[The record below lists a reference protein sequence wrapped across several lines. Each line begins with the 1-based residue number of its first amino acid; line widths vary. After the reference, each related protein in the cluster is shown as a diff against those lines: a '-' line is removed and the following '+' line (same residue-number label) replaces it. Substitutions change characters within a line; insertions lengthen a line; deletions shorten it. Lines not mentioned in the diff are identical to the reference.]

1 MVVQK
6 AINNLKQ
13 GPKDDKVA
21 VASGIAISVVVVLLA
36 AWAIFFFRGVQ
47 KNANQLNLSGGAQDE
62 FNFSSVKEAQEKLKQ
77 EYSNTAEEFMQ
88 LRNDAAAGQVQGQQQ
103 TDVQRRGRRTHGRG
117 GAETCGEARSE
128 NNHSDSIRRQI
139 AQTIFERS
147 GRGEHEARGQAH
159 HQAARPCRQRE

>member
-36 AWAIFFFRGVQ
+36 AWAIFFFRNIQ
-47 KNANQLNLSGGAQDE
+47 KNSQQLNLSGGAQDE

-77 EYSNTAEEFMQ
+77 EYLNSTEDLQQ
-88 LRNDAAAGQVQGQQQ
+88 LRNDAASQQMQFQQQ
-103 TDVQRRGRRTHGRG
+103 TGVQETQGG
-117 GAETCGEARSE
+117 GADQFGTQ
-128 NNHSDSIRRQI
+128 N
-139 AQTIFERS
+139 
-147 GRGEHEARGQAH
+147 
-159 HQAARPCRQRE
+159 

>member
-21 VASGIAISVVVVLLA
+21 VARGISISAVVVVLLA

-77 EYSNTAEEFMQ
+77 EYSNTAEECMQ

-103 TDVQRRGRRTHGRG
+103 TDVQGQQGS
-117 GAETCGEARSE
+117 GADQFGTQ
-128 NNHSDSIRRQI
+128 N
-139 AQTIFERS
+139 TTY
-147 GRGEHEARGQAH
+147 
-159 HQAARPCRQRE
+159 